1 MKGTKQDGP
10 LGALWPPGRLE
21 LGEWRELL
29 EALAADAERMIG
41 RPGDLQQSC
50 ALALRWVGLAWP
62 AMSAEVIAASC
73 RASLQL
79 ADPPGVVV
87 GLPLADQLQE
97 IAERLDSIY
106 EAAQADPGALAVEV
120 LPPVLMAP
128 PGVLPEMEPPKPR
141 KPRRCGDADPAE
153 VDGANSDPVE
163 VIEQEA
169 QALAAEESEALEVIE
184 LPADLEPEPEPVEL
198 PDMWADAEAPEV
210 EHPALL
216 VEHPEVLEEAEPLQP
231 EVLPVEAEPV
241 EAQALELEP
250 EPEPDALEEQQPEQP
265 APVDDSAED
274 EAQLLPSWAT
284 EALEVAP
291 ADPAPLELEQQP
303 EPEPEAQPLDT
314 SQVEG
319 MPPGW
324 GDSVELAAA
333 AGLNGISGLTR
344 LRGSGQLLEGIH
356 WKQAP
361 PGLRPPGGRRRL
373 KWIYHL
379 APCLEALGPADPSSR
394 LSSEQLRAQVRAG
407 IREQGHRRRQRRQL
421 ATDTLAELQA
431 EGQAL
436 EVIEPLQ
443 QPEPPAAPPN
453 VPPDVLAVAVA
464 QALQQLG
471 ITPPPVPS
479 SNGHR
484 EPAPSCWTE

>member
-1 MKGTKQDGP
+1 MKGTKQDGH

-169 QALAAEESEALEVIE
+169 QALAADESEALEVIE
-184 LPADLEPEPEPVEL
+184 LPADLEPQPEPVEL

-265 APVDDSAED
+265 EPVDDSAED

-443 QPEPPAAPPN
+443 QPKPPAAPPD